1 MINFFQ
7 LFQLFDS
14 DKYINVDTDVVTSLT
29 AIDPLMVDW
38 TQGTCGRSFAEVM
51 KTSGAAAEK
60 TNQPED
66 EPEIVADEDE
76 NRKITAA
83 EALKKF
89 ELRLRLNSVSAQV
102 QTLNGSG

>member
-7 LFQLFDS
+7 LFQFFDS

-38 TQGTCGRSFAEVM
+38 TQETCGKSFAEVM
-51 KTSGAAAEK
+51 ETSGAAAEK

-76 NRKITAA
+76 NRKIAA
-83 EALKKF
+83 ETLKKF
-89 ELRLRLNSVSAQV
+89 ELRLSLHSVSAQV

>member
-7 LFQLFDS
+7 LFQFFDS

-66 EPEIVADEDE
+66 EPEIADEDE

-83 EALKKF
+83 ETLKKF
-89 ELRLRLNSVSAQV
+89 ELRLSLHSVSAQV
-102 QTLNGSG
+102 QILNGSG

>member
-38 TQGTCGRSFAEVM
+38 TQETCSKSFAEVM
-51 KTSGAAAEK
+51 ETSGAAAEK

-76 NRKITAA
+76 NRKIAA
-83 EALKKF
+83 ETLKKF
-89 ELRLRLNSVSAQV
+89 ELRLSLHSVSAQV